1 MNLMNTPAFLSVD
14 TLFTWQSEKAK
25 RDCRCRLRIYKI
37 TVNLAV
43 VIASQLPDE
52 TSCSIADEALTLI
65 NLVCQKLV
73 LKLTSMMWLEH
84 YPKGYL
90 KDEEIYEEVMLIQ
103 DKIAS
108 KRIKKQKIESL
119 LSVKL

>member
-1 MNLMNTPAFLSVD
+1 MNTPAFLSVD
-14 TLFTWQSEKAK
+14 TLFNWQSKITK
-25 RDCRCRLRIYKI
+25 TDCQCRLRIYKI
-37 TVNLAV
+37 TVNQAV

-52 TSCSIADEALTLI
+52 TSCSITDESLTLI
-65 NLVCQKLV
+65 ELVCQKLH
-73 LKLTSMMWLEH
+73 LNLTSIMWLEH

-119 LSVKL
+119 LSVKI